1 MNDHPDKDLPEEN
14 NPDASDSHSENPLT
28 PDESNETP
36 ADSPDS
42 AVTENEASEE
52 GLPEWEPLTPE
63 LVEDEAIRGDFMLR
77 WAAIL
82 LACLFA
88 ATYISETQT
97 LVHVK
102 TGQYLAEHG
111 FWPPAT
117 DVFSYTANDRPW
129 QNNAWLFDLSLA
141 AVYGTLG
148 ATGLTLL
155 KMALLG
161 VTFYIIVHLCQRE
174 ISTWWGSI
182 LAVLAL
188 IACFPQLSV
197 TPEIITI
204 LGLVLTLRC
213 LQSWQENNS
222 ARALWMLVPLFL
234 VWANLDPRVS
244 LGIALLG
251 LYALGETVAALM
263 SRSML
268 NDDTDYKELWL
279 VLGGSLVATLLNP
292 TGWHSLTAGVNYYL
306 VDYPILR
313 TMFFGKVP
321 AEELGYFSMTSPQ
334 FWESLNHYT
343 VAAFILIL
351 LTFVSFVLNQA
362 KMSWGQLFVFVGFC
376 GLSIVASHEL
386 IVTSVLCA
394 IFANM
399 NFQVWYRDNF
409 RQTYSVEPSE
419 LLFSR
424 GGRAL
429 TVLTFF
435 ALAYFVVCG
444 RFQGQGATRHAVGMG
459 FSPELTRSIEGYQS
473 ALAESLD
480 DRPFHFVLDQGDLLI
495 WLDQKSFVD
504 HRLPLF
510 VGEGEANLIDLHDKT
525 RRALRRQREDQLGSG
540 VPEVWKQ
547 TFNEYQVSHVIP
559 RLSGANPDYR
569 TFFDLLTTPDWQL
582 TDLNAATAVFY
593 RADTSDQQTKAF
605 LENHQLDFKK
615 RAFQEQKE
623 FPEIRSDWARPKSFY
638 SRYFLPQT
646 ETLENDV
653 QAARHYLGLMAQSG
667 GNHELGSSFAILA
680 IQLANQGLIEN
691 PNSAEAYRILGS
703 AYGYLAGLEAQLL
716 MPPAARNQQRQPMQI
731 DRMRYFQILHA
742 YHQSLII
749 EPEYAPTHLFLFDL
763 YSNMGKIDLAHRE
776 LATYLSMVED
786 QEQMEDDAMARL
798 RAYTEHKQKLSSQI
812 DQVAEE
818 LDKQLQ
824 DGAER
829 LQVASQAYQNGF
841 VLLAQKY
848 LDDPVYIAQN
858 PFAQNLKATVL
869 MEVGLSEEADT
880 QMAQLESLAQ
890 NNPRIPWRTQAAF
903 TNLGNGNYRGS
914 FDLWR
919 QELRTHEEARIA
931 GVLQSLPLIQPA
943 SNNFWPAQHTAS
955 IANYLYGL
963 AQQQA
968 PIKLNLARCEIEAG
982 QPELA
987 TAVLREIIEEQPE
1000 TPYRPLVRFYLYQLT
1015 GELIPLQVDPPA
1027 DQTEPA
1033 QEEEPLVAPKPKLD
1047 D

>member
-1 MNDHPDKDLPEEN
+1 MNDHPDNDLPDEN
-14 NPDASDSHSENPLT
+14 APDHSDPHADQNLT
-28 PDESNETP
+28 PDESNTNPENTP
-36 ADSPDS
+36 GP
-42 AVTENEASEE
+42 TEATQDNQAIEE

-88 ATYISETQT
+88 ATFISETQT

-102 TGQYLAEHG
+102 TGQYLASHG

-117 DVFSYTANDRPW
+117 DVFSYTAADRPW

-141 AVYGTLG
+141 AVYGVLG
-148 ATGLTLL
+148 AMGLTLF
-155 KMALLG
+155 KMLLLG
-161 VTFYIIVHLCQRE
+161 LTFYVIVHLCQRE

-188 IACFPQLSV
+188 IACFPQLTV

-213 LQSWQENNS
+213 LHSWQENNS
-222 ARALWMLVPLFL
+222 ARALWALVPLFL
-234 VWANLDPRVS
+234 LWANFDSRVS
-244 LGIALLG
+244 LGIVLLL
-251 LYALGETVAALM
+251 LYALGETVAAFM
-263 SRSML
+263 DRSVL

-292 TGWHSLTAGVNYYL
+292 TGWHSLTAGLSYYL
-306 VDYPILR
+306 VDYPIMR
-313 TMFFGKVP
+313 SMFVGKVGP
-321 AEELGYFSMTSPQ
+321 EELGYFSMMSPV
-334 FWESLNHYT
+334 FWESLNPYA

-351 LTFVSFVLNQA
+351 LTFVSFILNQA
-362 KMSWGQLFVFVGFC
+362 KMSWGQLFVFLGFS

-386 IVTSVLCA
+386 VVTSVLCA

-399 NFQVWYRDNF
+399 NFQLWYRDNF
-409 RQTYSVEPSE
+409 RQTYSVETSE

-435 ALAYFVVCG
+435 ALAYLVVCG

-459 FSPELTRSIEGYQS
+459 FSPALTHTIEGYQS

-480 DRPFHFVLDQGDLLI
+480 DRPFHFVLEQGDLLI

-504 HRLPLF
+504 HRIPLF
-510 VGEGEANLIDLHDKT
+510 TGAGADNLIELHDKT
-525 RRALRRQREDQLGSG
+525 RRALRVQREDQLGSG
-540 VPEVWKQ
+540 VPDVWKD
-547 TFNEYQVSHVIP
+547 TFNEYQVTHVIP
-559 RLSGANPDYR
+559 RLSGVNPDYR
-569 TFFDLLTTPDWQL
+569 SFFDLLTTADWQL

-593 RADTSDQQTKAF
+593 RTDTDDKKTKAY
-605 LENHQLDFKK
+605 LASHQLDFKK
-615 RAFQEQKE
+615 LAFQEQKD
-623 FPEIRSDWARPKSFY
+623 FPELRSDWARPKSFY

-653 QAARHYLGLMAQSG
+653 QTARHYLGLMSQAG
-667 GNHELGSSFAILA
+667 GNHELASSFAVLA
-680 IQLANQGLIEN
+680 IQLANRGLVEN

-716 MPPAARNQQRQPMQI
+716 VPPAARNQQRQTLQI

-763 YSNMGKIDLAHRE
+763 YSNMGKVDLSYRE
-776 LATYLSMVED
+776 LETYLGMVED
-786 QEQMEDDAMARL
+786 QEQLDDDALARL
-798 RAYTEHKQKLSSQI
+798 RAYTDHLGKLKTQI
-812 DQVAEE
+812 DQVTQE
-818 LDKQLQ
+818 LDKQLAAGT
-824 DGAER
+824 DR
-829 LQVASQAYQNGF
+829 LQLASQAYQNGF
-841 VLLAQKY
+841 VALAKRY

-858 PFAQNLKATVL
+858 PLAQNLKATVL
-869 MEVGLSEEADT
+869 MEVGLSEDADS
-880 QMAQLESLAQ
+880 QMAQLETLAQ
-890 NNPRIPWRTQAAF
+890 NDPRIPWRAQAAF

-919 QELRTHEEARIA
+919 QEIRSNEEARIA
-931 GVLQSLPLIQPA
+931 GVLQTLPLIQPP
-943 SNNFWPAQHTAS
+943 SNSFWPAQHTVS
-955 IANYLYGL
+955 VANYLYGL
-963 AQQQA
+963 SQQQA
-968 PIKLNLARCEIEAG
+968 PLKLNLARCEIEAG
-982 QPELA
+982 QSEQA
-987 TAVLREIIEEQPE
+987 IAVLREIIEEQPDS
-1000 TPYRPLVRFYLYQLT
+1000 PYRPLIRFYLYQLT
-1015 GELIPLQVDPPA
+1015 GELIPLQVEAPA
-1027 DQTEPA
+1027 GQTEPEQTEA
-1033 QEEEPLVAPKPKLD
+1033 PLVAPKP
-1047 D
+1047 